1 MPSEKQASWIRAYLR
16 ERIEAGE
23 IDASQIDRLTVS
35 EASGIISRNIQQGRP
50 LFPHYVATHKGWS
63 WVFIAQDKRRA
74 LEKLRFSDYWSTED
88 ELAGGFLNKRLALE
102 YVEGNGN
109 LMVKYRNQRT
119 EWAAQ

>member
-16 ERIEAGE
+16 ERIETGE

-50 LFPHYVATHKGWS
+50 FFSHYVATRKGWS

-119 EWAAQ
+119 EGAEQ

>member
-16 ERIEAGE
+16 ERIETGE

-50 LFPHYVATHKGWS
+50 FFFHYVATRKGWS

-74 LEKLRFSDYWSTED
+74 KI
-88 ELAGGFLNKRLALE
+88 GNKYAAKKRKGPK
-102 YVEGNGN
+102 YEGNSDSEPEGRRWEDN
-109 LMVKYRNQRT
+109 DSR
-119 EWAAQ
+119 